1 MPAAPPPPPRL
12 PGVAAATVPV
22 PAPRAPP
29 RVPVA
34 PQFTPGAPVA
44 LTFQPGSAILP
55 EGAAASLRQL
65 AATRAGRD
73 IRVVGHGESP
83 GQDAASQAAVLPLA
97 FARARSMAAALSQA
111 GVPAASLRVTAEA
124 TGRGGVAR
132 IAE

>member
-1 MPAAPPPPPRL
+1 
-12 PGVAAATVPV
+12 
-22 PAPRAPP
+22 
-29 RVPVA
+29 
-34 PQFTPGAPVA
+34 VA

-97 FARARSMAAALSQA
+97 FARARSMAAALTQA
-111 GVPAASLRVTAEA
+111 GVPAASLRVGAEA